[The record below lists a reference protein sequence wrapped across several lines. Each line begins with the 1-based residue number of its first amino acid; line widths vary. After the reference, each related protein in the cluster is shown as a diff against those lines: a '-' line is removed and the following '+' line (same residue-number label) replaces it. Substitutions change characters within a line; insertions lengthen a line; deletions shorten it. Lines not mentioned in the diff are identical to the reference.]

1 MWISGNNK
9 SFIFYFL
16 QKFNGGNCFGAHSSP
31 LCSTCGQTLFP
42 CKGFQSTEQWLHE
55 GIWSLFT
62 CNADKS
68 SLQFKRRE
76 SGWLININAGV
87 WREAVDWSVIVPQP
101 WKKKR
106 TNHRKESEKLSR
118 TLSGIPSVRVLEKLH
133 STNEK
138 EQRRA
143 GWGIQKRIIKNSN
156 RVFNCE
162 KERERERVREWVF

>member
-1 MWISGNNK
+1 MTDQ
-9 SFIFYFL
+9 Y
-16 QKFNGGNCFGAHSSP
+16 
-31 LCSTCGQTLFP
+31 
-42 CKGFQSTEQWLHE
+42 
-55 GIWSLFT
+55 
-62 CNADKS
+62 
-68 SLQFKRRE
+68 KRRCLE
-76 SGWLININAGV
+76 RSCGLISNSPSTL
-87 WREAVDWSVIVPQP
+87 E
-101 WKKKR
+101 KKR